1 MWVGFVASI
10 HHLFFT
16 RTMSQNH
23 KILLKSAQS
32 KISRW
37 NSLKPKISVPESDG
51 VQWSLQDC
59 RNINNSFTQ
68 ISIHTASNLSCIAME
83 RAPSKPYYCLT
94 QQYTVGQNTQ
104 PPIYHLKG
112 CTFARWVEYTHP
124 SSSNLFS
131 LAVKPDQQAAPCCIF
146 GPNFHQNSMYV
157 QFAHSHFSWRIFGP
171 NFRQNNL
178 SVIKH

>member
-1 MWVGFVASI
+1 M
-10 HHLFFT
+10 L
-16 RTMSQNH
+16 QNH

-68 ISIHTASNLSCIAME
+68 ISIHTASNLYCIAME
-83 RAPSKPYYCLT
+83 RAPSKLYYRLT

-104 PPIYHLKG
+104 LPSYHLKG
-112 CTFARWVEYTHP
+112 GTFARWVEYTHP

-157 QFAHSHFSWRIFGP
+157 QFAHSHFSWWIFGTT
-171 NFRQNNL
+171 FRGAKL